1 LTQATSAA
9 AARPEPVSGTN
20 QFEAGFE
27 PSISSSGR
35 FVAFSGGAPGPFV
48 NGPQVYVRDRS
59 RRTTQLASVARTGG
73 ASDQSAINPSISSSG
88 RYVAFASNSDDIV
101 ASDDNAASDI
111 FVRDRTAG
119 TTTLVSVGAPGPSEF
134 PAISAN
140 GRVVA
145 FASGAAGS
153 RNVFVRDA
161 GTTTRVSIGAG
172 GAEPNGE
179 SFGPSISGD
188 GRTVV
193 FTSNASNL
201 VSGDTNGQ
209 SDVFAFDRTNG
220 AIRRISVTPSGAE
233 ANGGVASPTPPSTNA
248 TGTVF
253 AFATFAPNL
262 LGGGPSGDIVAR
274 DETTNTVARIS
285 RGAEV
290 DNIYE
295 EAESAGPAMSGDG
308 RLVAYATASRQL
320 PGYLGSFA
328 MDVYLRDRASGALT
342 RISQL
347 SQCRDA
353 QGVNGYPSISADGRW
368 VAFQSNA
375 IDLLKPGAYQGGT
388 PDMHVYVAS
397 TRAPSGTE
405 ICRLS
410 VRPRTIH
417 TRAVGSITITLSKR
431 GSFRIRI
438 YRVRRHHKLRRRAT
452 ITGRGLGPG
461 PVVIPFNG
469 RIHGH
474 TLGPGTF
481 VAVANGSA
489 RGVPWKRV
497 TFKIRRP

>member
-1 LTQATSAA
+1 
-9 AARPEPVSGTN
+9 
-20 QFEAGFE
+20 
-27 PSISSSGR
+27 
-35 FVAFSGGAPGPFV
+35 
-48 NGPQVYVRDRS
+48 VYVRDRS
-59 RRTTQLASVARTGG
+59 RRTTELASVARTGD
-73 ASDQSAINPSISSSG
+73 ASDQSATNPSISSSG

-101 ASDDNAASDI
+101 ASDNNSASDI

-119 TTTLVSVGAPGPSEF
+119 TTTLASTGAPGPSEF

-145 FASGAAGS
+145 FVSGAAGS
-153 RNVFVRDA
+153 RNVFVRDLDA
-161 GTTTRVSIGAG
+161 GATTRVSIALG

-179 SFGPSISGD
+179 SFAPSISGD

-209 SDVFAFDRTNG
+209 SDVFAFDRTSG
-220 AIRRISVTPSGAE
+220 TTRRVSVTPSGGE
-233 ANGGVASPTPPSTNA
+233 ANGGVASPTAPATNA
-248 TGTVF
+248 GGTVF
-253 AFATFAPNL
+253 AFATFASNL
-262 LGGGPSGDIVAR
+262 LGGGPTSDIVAR
-274 DETTNTVARIS
+274 DETANTVERIS

-295 EAESAGPAMSGDG
+295 EAESAGPTISGDG
-308 RLVAYATASRQL
+308 RLVAYATASSQL
-320 PGYLGSFA
+320 PGYLGSST
-328 MDVYLRDRASGALT
+328 MGVYLRNRASGALT

-347 SQCRDA
+347 SQCRGA
-353 QGVNGYPSISADGRW
+353 EGINGYPSVSADGRF

-388 PDMHVYVAS
+388 PEMHVYVAS
-397 TRAPSGTE
+397 TNPPSGTE
-405 ICRLS
+405 ICRLT

-417 TRAVGSITITLSKR
+417 THTGGSITITLSKR
-431 GSFRIRI
+431 GGFRIRI
-438 YRVRRHHKLRRRAT
+438 YRIRRHNKLHHRAT
-452 ITGRGLGPG
+452 ITGRRLGPG
-461 PVVIPFNG
+461 PIVIPFNG